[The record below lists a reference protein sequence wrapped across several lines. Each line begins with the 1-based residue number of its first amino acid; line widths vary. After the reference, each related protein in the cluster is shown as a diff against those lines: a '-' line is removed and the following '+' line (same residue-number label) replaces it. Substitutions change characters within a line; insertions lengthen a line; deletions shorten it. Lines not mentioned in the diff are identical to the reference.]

1 MIVWGNLSRSV
12 SEILR
17 LPNWHQKPCYVTF
30 ESSFIPRFSDARF
43 QQVVLICLVVEQ
55 VFVFSLLA
63 NSFYCT
69 LYELGV
75 G

>member
-1 MIVWGNLSRSV
+1 MIVW
-12 SEILR
+12 EILVDQFLKYSDCLTGTR
-17 LPNWHQKPCYVTF
+17 NHAVTF
-30 ESSFIPRFSDARF
+30 KSSFIPRFFDARF